1 MIPKNKTILFRKYF
15 SILLLNLI
23 ILLFVGPV
31 GAGSSSDKEV
41 NIYYTG
47 NTYGYLKP
55 CPT

>member
-15 SILLLNLI
+15 SILLVNLI

-31 GAGSSSDKEV
+31 GAGSSRDKEV
-41 NIYYTG
+41 TIYYTG
-47 NTYGYLKP
+47 NTYGYLIP